1 LLQIK
6 AVACKTTHRC
16 IRPSFEKQDSDD
28 ERSKQNFLP
37 PGVDRRAAGTRA

>member
-6 AVACKTTHRC
+6 AVACETTVIHLT
-16 IRPSFEKQDSDD
+16 KQHNDD